1 MDEITQTEPAPA
13 AAPAP
18 EAPAAPVVEPVETT
32 APPPIQEEVIPHVE
46 TVQTQ
51 EETPQVDPPA
61 TAAVPPAT
69 AEPPTVPLARMQ
81 GIQKQL
87 SQLQK
92 DLATANAQTQNFRD
106 LLAAS
111 DKRAASELAER
122 LRATQPDIVPS
133 LISGETVADV
143 EKSLAISKS
152 AYAAAAKTY
161 ALKIPVPS
169 GNPSASQSSPQSP
182 KSPLDLLRSGL
193 TQPKKN
199 INS

>member
-1 MDEITQTEPAPA
+1 
-13 AAPAP
+13 
-18 EAPAAPVVEPVETT
+18 
-32 APPPIQEEVIPHVE
+32 
-46 TVQTQ
+46 
-51 EETPQVDPPA
+51 
-61 TAAVPPAT
+61 
-69 AEPPTVPLARMQ
+69 MQ

-92 DLATANAQTQNFRD
+92 DLAASKADTQNFRD

-152 AYAAAAKTY
+152 AYAAAVKTY

-169 GNPSASQSSPQSP
+169 GNPSAPQSSPQSP

-193 TQPKKN
+193 TQPKKD

>member
-13 AAPAP
+13 ATPAP
-18 EAPAAPVVEPVETT
+18 EAPAAPVIEPVQTI
-32 APPPIQEEVIPHVE
+32 APPPEKEVIHEE
-46 TVQTQ
+46 TVQTK
-51 EETPQVDPPA
+51 EETKEVEPA
-61 TAAVPPAT
+61 AAPAPVEPT
-69 AEPPTVPLARMQ
+69 PAEPPTVPLARMQ

-133 LISGETVADV
+133 LISGETIADV

-152 AYAAAAKTY
+152 AYAAAVKTY

-193 TQPKKN
+193 NQPKKD
-199 INS
+199 INQ

>member
-1 MDEITQTEPAPA
+1 MDEITQTEPAST
-13 AAPAP
+13 PAP
-18 EAPAAPVVEPVETT
+18 EAPIAPVVEPIAEVAPPSIEKEVIHAEEVQTQEETKEVAPVVEPV
-32 APPPIQEEVIPHVE
+32 APIEP
-46 TVQTQ
+46 
-51 EETPQVDPPA
+51 D
-61 TAAVPPAT
+61 
-69 AEPPTVPLARMQ
+69 PPTVPLARMQ

-92 DLATANAQTQNFRD
+92 DLATANAQTQNYRD

-111 DKRAASELAER
+111 DKRAATELAER

-152 AYAAAAKTY
+152 AYAAAVKTY

-169 GNPSASQSSPQSP
+169 GNPSASPSSPQSP

-193 TQPKKN
+193 TQPKQD